1 MDAFQSFGF
10 NGSLWIGAGI
20 QAISDEFQKPSLS
33 SKGQGKN
40 CLSKAS
46 FICMRISLYTDVYRL
61 AVNKSPVVYNLSP
74 ALDGL

>member
-33 SKGQGKN
+33 GQGKN
-40 CLSKAS
+40 CLSKVS

-61 AVNKSPVVYNLSP
+61 AVNKSPVVYTLSL